1 MGLFAQVRGGGTS
14 RLVRSSASGWGKE
27 AGGGELP
34 EWHGGSGRSEP
45 SEVTRRLAV
54 NAYSRKSG
62 LQLRIERWLRIGK
75 KRKKEPGVL
84 TGEKYADW
92 VLRRIAVE
100 RPVPSFGF
108 DQPLVVAHCLRAV
121 RLRVWRRSFT
131 ALLITPGA
139 VCGAMRTVPF
149 PVSVGLVVCGVWL
162 ALWIDR
168 ARAQYATYAL
178 RPDAFRTGRSR
189 EPAVARRLRKV
200 WPAPYAVPHER
211 RLRDAEARD
220 HFIGAGWT
228 VWPATSIGIDVE
240 PVPLRPDGK
249 PVEREPD
256 SVVDSR
262 MRKKA
267 GPFEPEDPPE
277 SPAGFRQFTVSE
289 LHDYVADRL
298 LDPAP
303 THAAD
308 HPLADIEVL
317 GVATLS
323 AKRWQ
328 DLAERDWLEL
338 EGLAIGKP
346 DAGPGEFVARRY
358 LWARI
363 LSWHGELAVSLIVN
377 FAYESGFLRVTAR
390 PHLMGPL
397 NEELDPAT
405 DPPPPWSWK
414 WLRTSWLKALLD
426 LVDVATGP
434 LAPAAA
440 VRGPE
445 RDDGGPVSL
454 REAYSTSYI
463 DDMEMYEDARR
474 YVQMMQRRVFETVE
488 VFLGHRHID
497 LTAYKAQATA
507 IYNFGVIAGGD
518 ISGTVTNQPSDP
530 GAHP

>member
-1 MGLFAQVRGGGTS
+1 M
-14 RLVRSSASGWGKE
+14 
-27 AGGGELP
+27 
-34 EWHGGSGRSEP
+34 
-45 SEVTRRLAV
+45 AV
-54 NAYSRKSG
+54 NAYSRKNG
-62 LQLRIERWLRIGK
+62 LQVRIERWLRAGK
-75 KRKKEPGVL
+75 KRKEEPGVL
-84 TGEKYADW
+84 RGERYADW
-92 VLRRIAVE
+92 VLRRVAVE

-121 RLRVWRRSFT
+121 RLRVWRRSFL
-131 ALLITPGA
+131 ALLVAPGV
-139 VCGAMRTVPF
+139 VCAALRAASW
-149 PVSVGLVVCGVWL
+149 PVAGGLVVGGAWL

-178 RPDAFRTGRSR
+178 RPEAFRAGRSR
-189 EPAVARRLRKV
+189 EPAAARRLRKV
-200 WPAPYAVPHER
+200 WPAPYALPHER
-211 RLRDAEARD
+211 SLRAAGARD

-228 VWPATSIGIDVE
+228 VWPESSIGIDVE
-240 PVPLRPDGK
+240 PVPRRPDGK
-249 PVEREPD
+249 APEREGNSGPD
-256 SVVDSR
+256 SW
-262 MRKKA
+262 MRKNFPLPEA
-267 GPFEPEDPPE
+267 EQEPEP
-277 SPAGFRQFTVSE
+277 PAGFRQFTVPE

-328 DLAERDWLEL
+328 DLDEQDWLEL

-390 PHLMGPL
+390 PHVTGPL
-397 NEELDPAT
+397 NQDLDAAT
-405 DPPPPWSWK
+405 DPPPPWSWR
-414 WLRTSWLKALLD
+414 WLRTSWLNALLD
-426 LVDVATGP
+426 LVDAVTRP
-434 LAPAAA
+434 LAPETAA
-440 VRGPE
+440 REPE
-445 RDDGGPVSL
+445 RDGGGPVSL
-454 REAYSTSYI
+454 REAYSTSHI

-497 LTAYKAQATA
+497 LTAYRAQATQ

-518 ISGTVTNQPSDP
+518 ISGTVTNQP
-530 GAHP
+530 GAEGSE